1 MDITG
6 TLSVALVAVRDAVTG
21 LQSEDLHG
29 VDSGSLL
36 TDVADL
42 RRLADQVE
50 GEWLRRVGE
59 VHARGAADVVGAG
72 STKAFLRGTCLVS
85 PSEASKAVATA
96 SALPSTCEATADAL
110 AAGAIGLAHA
120 QVITKVIS
128 DLPSALPEGTRQD
141 GERVLL
147 THATVLDPAQ
157 LARAGRY
164 FASRVDPHGV
174 ARDEVEQRERSGITF
189 ASTLYGAGIA
199 RGDLD
204 PESLA
209 VICAAL
215 EPLSA
220 PRPPTPDGL
229 VDGRTAARRRL
240 DALVEVSRHYL
251 DCQQPADVRRPGA
264 HLTVVTGAATLAG
277 EPGGSSLDWGGVISG
292 ETTRR
297 LACDA
302 TITPVAVSP
311 LGQVLDVGRRART
324 VPAPMWAALMVRDRS
339 CAFPGCDTPT
349 SRCDA
354 HHVVH
359 WADGGPTALT
369 NLVLLCRYHHQ
380 RVLHDDDHEDRWQV
394 RIDEPT
400 GRPVFDPPI
409 WTRRR
414 GVPLPPLWSPDG

>member
-1 MDITG
+1 MDSTG
-6 TLSVALVAVRDAVTG
+6 ALSDTLIAVRDAVTL
-21 LQSEDLHG
+21 LQAEDLHG

-42 RRLADQVE
+42 RQLADQVE

-59 VHARGAADVVGAG
+59 VHARGAADVMGAG

-85 PSEASKAVATA
+85 PAEASKAVATA
-96 SALPSTCEATADAL
+96 SALRSTCEATAGAL
-110 AAGAIGLAHA
+110 AAGMIGAGQA
-120 QVITKVIS
+120 RVITKVIT
-128 DLPSALPEGTRQD
+128 DLPSALPEDVRIA
-141 GERVLL
+141 GEATLVE
-147 THATVLDPAQ
+147 HARVLDPAQ

-164 FASRVDPHGV
+164 LASRVDPHGV
-174 ARDEVEQRERSGITF
+174 ARDEAEQRDRSGITF

-229 VDGRTAARRRL
+229 IDGRTAARRRL

-251 DCQQPADVRRPGA
+251 DCQQVPDVRRPGA
-264 HLTVVTGAATLAG
+264 HLTVVTSAGTLAG
-277 EPGGSSLDWGGVISG
+277 TPGGASLDWGGVVSG

-302 TITPVAVSP
+302 TITPVTIGP
-311 LGQVLDVGRRART
+311 LGQVLDVGRRTRT
-324 VPAPMWAALMVRDRS
+324 VNAPIWAALVVRDRT

-354 HHVVH
+354 HHIKH
-359 WADGGPTALT
+359 WADGGPTSLG

-380 RVLHDDDHEDRWQV
+380 RVIHDDQHQDRWRV

-414 GVPLPPLWSPDG
+414 GTPLPPLWQPDG

>member
-1 MDITG
+1 MDSTG
-6 TLSVALVAVRDAVTG
+6 TLSEALVAVRDAVTL
-21 LQSEDLHG
+21 LQSENLCG

-59 VHARGAADVVGAG
+59 VHARGAADVMGAG

-85 PSEASKAVATA
+85 PAEASKAVATA
-96 SALPSTCEATADAL
+96 SALRTTCAATAEAV
-110 AAGAIGLAHA
+110 AAGVIGIGQA
-120 QVITKVIS
+120 QVITKVIT
-128 DLPSALPEGTRQD
+128 DLPSALPEDTRQD
-141 GERVLL
+141 GEQVLL
-147 THATVLDPAQ
+147 THAAVLDPAQ

-174 ARDEVEQRERSGITF
+174 SRDEQEQRERSGITF
-189 ASTLYGAGIA
+189 ASTLYGSGIA

-215 EPLSA
+215 EPLSV

-229 VDGRTAARRRL
+229 IDGRTAARRRL
-240 DALVEVSRHYL
+240 DALVEIMRHHL
-251 DCQQPADVRRPGA
+251 DCQQAPDIRRPGA
-264 HLTVVTGAATLAG
+264 HLTVVTGAGTLAG
-277 EPGGSSLDWGGVISG
+277 QPGGSALDWGGVVSG

-302 TITPVAVSP
+302 TITPVTVGP

-324 VPAPMWAALMVRDRS
+324 VTAPMWATLMVRDAG

-354 HHVVH
+354 HHVVY
-359 WADGGPTALT
+359 WADGGPTALA

-380 RVLHDDDHEDRWQV
+380 RVIHDDQHHDRWTV
-394 RIDEPT
+394 RIDEDT
-400 GRPVFDPPI
+400 CRPVFEPPI

-414 GVPLPPLWSPDG
+414 GLPLPPL